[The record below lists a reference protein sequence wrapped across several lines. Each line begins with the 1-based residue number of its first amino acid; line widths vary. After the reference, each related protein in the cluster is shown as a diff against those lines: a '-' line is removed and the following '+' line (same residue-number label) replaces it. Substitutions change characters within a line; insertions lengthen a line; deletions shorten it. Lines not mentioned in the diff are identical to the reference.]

1 MIVTTNRTWGRTS
14 LLVASLMV
22 IAMVG
27 CMRSG
32 PSPGPPR
39 LSTVPASGVVLHRG
53 QPVAKATVAFHRN
66 DGLVSS
72 NATTDDT
79 GRFSLGTYGASDGA
93 PAGGYRVS
101 VAVSTTTEIE
111 PGVLAPL
118 PEGGARS
125 PIPLTYA
132 DPSTSGLKVEIPDAG
147 DREIK
152 IELK

>member
-1 MIVTTNRTWGRTS
+1 MPAGG
-14 LLVASLMV
+14 V
-22 IAMVG
+22 I
-27 CMRSG
+27 
-32 PSPGPPR
+32 
-39 LSTVPASGVVLHRG
+39 LHRG
-53 QPVAKATVAFHRN
+53 QPVAKATVVFHRN

-72 NATTDDT
+72 NATTDDA
-79 GRFSLGTYGASDGA
+79 GRFMMGTYGSADGA
-93 PAGGYRVS
+93 PAGGYKVS

-132 DPSTSGLKVEIPDAG
+132 DPSTSGLKVEIPDGG
-147 DREIK
+147 DREIT